1 MHHNRILNDKTSRVL
16 KALVKMAEKDFVP
29 SIGPIKGK
37 IVASIIKKYK
47 PRNILEIG
55 TLYGYS
61 AILMASMLPGSNGR
75 VVTIEINKSVA
86 EGAIKNIEA
95 AGLSD
100 KIMVVIGNALNVIP
114 KLDLRFQ
121 LMFLD
126 AAKDEYLGYLKLA
139 EKKCLDIGA
148 VVIADNVRVSKVEM
162 LDYLEY
168 VRYSG
173 QFKSETIET
182 TLEFTPKIKDAIE
195 VSIKIDQMNR
205 DEVMKVRNTLTQ

>member
-1 MHHNRILNDKTSRVL
+1 MHNNKIRNNKTSKVL
-16 KALVKMAEKDFVP
+16 MSLVKMAEKEFVP

-37 IVASIIKKYK
+37 IVAKIVKRYK
-47 PRNILEIG
+47 PLDILEIG

-61 AILMASMLPGSNGR
+61 AILMASMLSSSDGK

-86 EGAIKNIEA
+86 EAANKNIED

-100 KIMVVIGNALNVIP
+100 KIEIIIGNALDVIP
-114 KLDLRFQ
+114 KLDQRFQ

-126 AAKDEYLGYLKLA
+126 AAKDEYLGYLKSA
-139 EKKCLDIGA
+139 EKKCLEKDA
-148 VVIADNVRVSKVEM
+148 VVVADNVKVSKNEM

-173 QFKSETIET
+173 LYKSKTIET
-182 TLEFTPKIKDAIE
+182 FLEFTPNIKDAIE
-195 VSIKIDQMNR
+195 VSIKIDQMKK
-205 DEVMKVRNTLTQ
+205 DEL

>member
-1 MHHNRILNDKTSRVL
+1 MHNNKVRNDKTSKVL
-16 KALVKMAEKDFVP
+16 MSLVKMAEKEFVP

-37 IVASIIKKYK
+37 IVAKIVKKYK

-61 AILMASMLPGSNGR
+61 AILMASMLPSSDGK

-86 EGAIKNIEA
+86 EAANKNIED

-100 KIMVVIGNALNVIP
+100 KIAIIIGNALDVIP
-114 KLDLRFQ
+114 KLDQRFQ

-126 AAKDEYLGYLKLA
+126 AAKDEYLVYLKSA
-139 EKKCLDIGA
+139 EKKCLEKGA
-148 VVIADNVRVSKVEM
+148 VVVADNVKVSKNEM

-173 QFKSETIET
+173 LYKSKTIET
-182 TLEFTPKIKDAIE
+182 ILEFTPNIKDAIE
-195 VSIKIDQMNR
+195 LSIKIDQMKK
-205 DEVMKVRNTLTQ
+205 DEL

>member
-1 MHHNRILNDKTSRVL
+1 MHNNKIRNNKTSKVL
-16 KALVKMAEKDFVP
+16 MSLVKMAEKEFVP

-37 IVASIIKKYK
+37 IVAKIVKRYK
-47 PRNILEIG
+47 PLDILEIG

-61 AILMASMLPGSNGR
+61 AILMASMLSSSDGK

-86 EGAIKNIEA
+86 EAANKNIED

-100 KIMVVIGNALNVIP
+100 KIEIIIGNALDVIP
-114 KLDLRFQ
+114 KLDQRFQ

-126 AAKDEYLGYLKLA
+126 AAKDEYLGYLKSA
-139 EKKCLDIGA
+139 ENKCLEKDA
-148 VVIADNVRVSKVEM
+148 VVVADNVKVSKNEM

-173 QFKSETIET
+173 LYKSNTIET
-182 TLEFTPKIKDAIE
+182 FLEFTPNIKDAIE
-195 VSIKIDQMNR
+195 VSIKIDQMKK
-205 DEVMKVRNTLTQ
+205 DEL

>member
-1 MHHNRILNDKTSRVL
+1 MSFPISTMRHNKIRNDKTSKVL
-16 KALVKMAEKDFVP
+16 KALVKMAEKEFVP

-37 IVASIIKKYK
+37 IIAKIIKKYK

-61 AILMASMLPGSNGR
+61 AILMASMLSSSNGR
-75 VVTIEINKSVA
+75 LVTIEINKLVA
-86 EGAIKNIEA
+86 EAAIRNIED

-114 KLDLRFQ
+114 QLDRRFQ

-126 AAKDEYLGYLKLA
+126 AAKNEYLGYLKLA
-139 EKKCLDIGA
+139 EKKCLEKGA
-148 VVIADNVRVSKVEM
+148 VVVADNVKVSKNEM

-168 VRYSG
+168 VKYSG
-173 QFKSETIET
+173 LYKSETIET
-182 TLEFTPKIKDAIE
+182 ILEFTPKIKDAIE
-195 VSIKIDQMNR
+195 VSIKINQMKK
-205 DEVMKVRNTLTQ
+205 DEV

>member
-1 MHHNRILNDKTSRVL
+1 MHNNKIRNNKTSKVL
-16 KALVKMAEKDFVP
+16 MSLVKMAEKEFVP

-37 IVASIIKKYK
+37 IVAKIVKRYK
-47 PRNILEIG
+47 PLDILEIG

-61 AILMASMLPGSNGR
+61 AILMASMLSSSDGK

-86 EGAIKNIEA
+86 EAANKNIED

-100 KIMVVIGNALNVIP
+100 KIEIIIGNALDVIP
-114 KLDLRFQ
+114 KLDQRFQ

-126 AAKDEYLGYLKLA
+126 AAKDEYLGYLKSA
-139 EKKCLDIGA
+139 EKKCLEKDA
-148 VVIADNVRVSKVEM
+148 VVVADNVKVSKNEM

-173 QFKSETIET
+173 LYKSNTIET
-182 TLEFTPKIKDAIE
+182 FLEFTPNIKDAIE
-195 VSIKIDQMNR
+195 VSIKIDQMKK
-205 DEVMKVRNTLTQ
+205 DEL

>member
-1 MHHNRILNDKTSRVL
+1 MHHNKVRNDKTSRVL
-16 KALVKMAEKDFVP
+16 KALVKMAEKEFVP
-29 SIGPIKGK
+29 SIGPVKGK
-37 IVASIIKKYK
+37 IVVKIIKKCK

-61 AILMASMLPGSNGR
+61 AILMASMLPSSNGR
-75 VVTIEINKSVA
+75 VVTIEKNKSVA
-86 EGAIKNIEA
+86 EAAIKNIED

-126 AAKDEYLGYLKLA
+126 AAKDEYLDYLKLA
-139 EKKCLDIGA
+139 EKKCLEIGA
-148 VVIADNVRVSKVEM
+148 VVVADNVRVSKNEM
-162 LDYLEY
+162 LEYLEY

-173 QFKSETIET
+173 LYKSETIGT
-182 TLEFTPKIKDAIE
+182 ILEFTPKIKDAIE
-195 VSIKIDQMNR
+195 MSIKIDQMNK
-205 DEVMKVRNTLTQ
+205 DEV

>member
-1 MHHNRILNDKTSRVL
+1 MYHNKVRNDKTSRVL
-16 KALVKMAEKDFVP
+16 KALVKIAEKEFVP

-37 IVASIIKKYK
+37 IVTKIIKKCK

-61 AILMASMLPGSNGR
+61 AILMASMLPSSSSNGR

-86 EGAIKNIEA
+86 EAAIKNIED

-100 KIMVVIGNALNVIP
+100 KITVVIGNALNVIP

-126 AAKDEYLGYLKLA
+126 AAKDEYLSYLKLA
-139 EKKCLDIGA
+139 EKKCLEIGA
-148 VVIADNVRVSKVEM
+148 VVVADNVRVSKDKM
-162 LDYLEY
+162 LEYLEY

-173 QFKSETIET
+173 LYKSETIET
-182 TLEFTPKIKDAIE
+182 ILEFTPKIKDAIE
-195 VSIKIDQMNR
+195 VSIKIDQMNK
-205 DEVMKVRNTLTQ
+205 DEV

>member
-1 MHHNRILNDKTSRVL
+1 LTIPFLISIMHHNKVRNDKISRVL
-16 KALVKMAEKDFVP
+16 KALVKMAEKEFVP

-37 IVASIIKKYK
+37 IVTKIIKKCK

-61 AILMASMLPGSNGR
+61 AILMASMLPCSNGR

-86 EGAIKNIEA
+86 EAAIKNIED

-100 KIMVVIGNALNVIP
+100 KIMVVTGNALNVIP

-126 AAKDEYLGYLKLA
+126 AAKDEYLSYLKLA
-139 EKKCLDIGA
+139 EKKCLVIGA
-148 VVIADNVRVSKVEM
+148 VVVADNVRVSKDEM
-162 LDYLEY
+162 LEYLEY

-173 QFKSETIET
+173 LYKSETIET
-182 TLEFTPKIKDAIE
+182 ILEFTPKIKDAIE
-195 VSIKIDQMNR
+195 VSIKID
-205 DEVMKVRNTLTQ
+205 

>member
-1 MHHNRILNDKTSRVL
+1 MSFPISTMRHNKIRNDKTSKVL
-16 KALVKMAEKDFVP
+16 KALVKMAEKEFVP

-37 IVASIIKKYK
+37 IIAKIIKKYK

-61 AILMASMLPGSNGR
+61 AILMASMLSSSNGR
-75 VVTIEINKSVA
+75 LVTIEINKLVA
-86 EGAIKNIEA
+86 EAAIRNIED

-114 KLDLRFQ
+114 QLDRRFQ

-126 AAKDEYLGYLKLA
+126 AAKNEYLGYLKLA
-139 EKKCLDIGA
+139 EKKCLEKGA
-148 VVIADNVRVSKVEM
+148 VVVADNVKVSKNEM

-168 VRYSG
+168 VKYSG
-173 QFKSETIET
+173 LYKSETIET
-182 TLEFTPKIKDAIE
+182 ILEFTPKIKDAIE
-195 VSIKIDQMNR
+195 VSKYQNQLNEER
-205 DEVMKVRNTLTQ
+205 

>member
-1 MHHNRILNDKTSRVL
+1 MHNNKIRNNKTSKVL
-16 KALVKMAEKDFVP
+16 MSLVKMAEKEFVP

-37 IVASIIKKYK
+37 IVAKIVKRYK
-47 PRNILEIG
+47 PLDILEIG

-61 AILMASMLPGSNGR
+61 AILMASMLSSSDGK

-86 EGAIKNIEA
+86 EAANKNIED

-100 KIMVVIGNALNVIP
+100 NIEIIIGNALDVIP
-114 KLDLRFQ
+114 KLDQRFQ

-126 AAKDEYLGYLKLA
+126 AAKDEYLGYLKSA
-139 EKKCLDIGA
+139 ENKCLEKDA
-148 VVIADNVRVSKVEM
+148 VVVADNVKVSKNEM

-173 QFKSETIET
+173 LYKSNTIET
-182 TLEFTPKIKDAIE
+182 FLEFTPNIKDAIE
-195 VSIKIDQMNR
+195 VSIKIDQMNK
-205 DEVMKVRNTLTQ
+205 DEL

>member
-1 MHHNRILNDKTSRVL
+1 MVL
-16 KALVKMAEKDFVP
+16 KALVKMAEKEFVP

-37 IVASIIKKYK
+37 IIAKIIKKYK

-61 AILMASMLPGSNGR
+61 AILMASMLSSSNGR
-75 VVTIEINKSVA
+75 VVTIEINKLVA
-86 EGAIKNIEA
+86 EAAIRNIED

-114 KLDLRFQ
+114 KLDQRFQ

-126 AAKDEYLGYLKLA
+126 AAKNEYLGYLRLA
-139 EKKCLDIGA
+139 EKKCLGKGA
-148 VVIADNVRVSKVEM
+148 VVVADNVKVSKNEM

-168 VRYSG
+168 VKYSG
-173 QFKSETIET
+173 LYKSETIET
-182 TLEFTPKIKDAIE
+182 ILEFTPKIKDAIE
-195 VSIKIDQMNR
+195 VSKYQNQLNEER
-205 DEVMKVRNTLTQ
+205 

>member
-1 MHHNRILNDKTSRVL
+1 MHHNKVRNEKISRVL
-16 KALVKMAEKDFVP
+16 KALVKMAEKEFVP

-37 IVASIIKKYK
+37 IVTKIIKKYK

-61 AILMASMLPGSNGR
+61 AILMASMLPSSNGR

-86 EGAIKNIEA
+86 EAAIKNIEN

-139 EKKCLDIGA
+139 EKKCLEIDA
-148 VVIADNVRVSKVEM
+148 VVVADNVRVSKNEM
-162 LDYLEY
+162 LEYLEY
-168 VRYSG
+168 VRYTG
-173 QFKSETIET
+173 LYKSETIET
-182 TLEFTPKIKDAIE
+182 ILEFTPKIKDAIE
-195 VSIKIDQMNR
+195 VSIKIDQMNK
-205 DEVMKVRNTLTQ
+205 DEV

>member
-1 MHHNRILNDKTSRVL
+1 MYNNKIKNDKTSMVL
-16 KALVKMAEKDFVP
+16 KSLVKMAEKEFVP

-37 IVASIIKKYK
+37 IVAKVIKKYK

-61 AILMASMLPGSNGR
+61 AILMASMLSSSDGR

-86 EGAIKNIEA
+86 EAAIKNIED

-100 KIMVVIGNALNVIP
+100 KIMVMVGNALDVIP
-114 KLDLRFQ
+114 ELDRRFQ

-139 EKKCLDIGA
+139 EKKCLERGA
-148 VVIADNVRVSKVEM
+148 VIVADNVKVSKSEM
-162 LDYLEY
+162 LDYFEY
-168 VRYSG
+168 VKYSG
-173 QFKSETIET
+173 LYKSETIET

-195 VSIKIDQMNR
+195 VSIKIDQ
-205 DEVMKVRNTLTQ
+205 

>member
-1 MHHNRILNDKTSRVL
+1 MHHNKVRIDKTSRVL
-16 KALVKMAEKDFVP
+16 KALVKMAEKEFVP

-37 IVASIIKKYK
+37 IVAKIIKKYK

-61 AILMASMLPGSNGR
+61 AILMASMLSSSNGR

-86 EGAIKNIEA
+86 EAAIKNIED

-114 KLDLRFQ
+114 KLDRRFQ

-139 EKKCLDIGA
+139 ERDCIENGA
-148 VVIADNVRVSKVEM
+148 VVVADNVRVSKNEM

-168 VRYSG
+168 VKYSG
-173 QFKSETIET
+173 LYKSETIET
-182 TLEFTPKIKDAIE
+182 ILEFTPKIKDAIE
-195 VSIKIDQMNR
+195 VSIKIDQMNK
-205 DEVMKVRNTLTQ
+205 DEV